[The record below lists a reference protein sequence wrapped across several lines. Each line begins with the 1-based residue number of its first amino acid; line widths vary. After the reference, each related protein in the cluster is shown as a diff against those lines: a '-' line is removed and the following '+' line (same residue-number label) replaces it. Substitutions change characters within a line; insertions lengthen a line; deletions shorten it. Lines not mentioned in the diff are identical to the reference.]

1 LGFGTMGFLKDD
13 LTSASE
19 SFAERVCVRGIVA
32 RILGALMRFLGF
44 LAASVCFLCLNG
56 CGGSGAGNT
65 VTVSVSSSLGASV
78 LIGQSTTLTAVVNG
92 ATNTNVNW
100 EPCQFTTTTVSGTT
114 TTTSKPA
121 NCPTDGSL
129 GTLSNQQ
136 ATGTATYTAPG
147 KVPSQTTFPGL
158 LIIITAQSQQ
168 NTKKTGS
175 VTLIL
180 DSGIGVPLTPTTAT
194 VSTNE
199 QQEFSAPLTNDLQK
213 QGVVWLVTQ
222 STPTA
227 TISAPNLTSCSP
239 GCGTIQSA
247 PAPNNLY
254 TGIYKAPT
262 TVPTSTT
269 TTTTPA
275 NVTVV
280 ATSKAD
286 NTRFAT
292 GTITI
297 IQGGPITFN
306 GISPTIAPQG
316 AALWDVYLDAP
327 NMSSASKIILTDQN
341 NGTKTF
347 DSSTGQIKVLFPIP
361 TSTKA
366 NPAPIGARLRLFQA
380 DLGAVNSVNSGT
392 PLTYTVSVTDPGEPV
407 TKAAGGSFTLTLLP
421 VRPTVVSSTPNGL
434 VQGAST
440 LDFPLTINGGY
451 FGPGGTFANALFQG
465 NPVPFV
471 TNSQNQ
477 PLSNSRQLA
486 ARLPTGGINSGSP
499 GLYPLSVSRT
509 APPLPFINNAAVTTV
524 AVFPDYSTTP
534 PQVLGAPIT
543 AGTNPSAIDIDP
555 TLGVVV
561 VAETGSDQ
569 IQFYT
574 IGSGTLTP
582 LGSPV
587 TVGHIP
593 TGVSVNRTNHCVAVV
608 NYGSQSVSI
617 VKIPGSSCPVT
628 ATTTVDLSGALQ
640 GQVSPAPLPY
650 AIGVDP
656 DTNLALVAYS
666 STSTS
671 SFANLGFVVNL
682 NQGGNAFGCMN
693 SGKTPPCIFSQAT
706 LNTGA
711 YPQIAMAPHGHMAF
725 VSPGGSG
732 VVTGVDVTQ
741 PSTSVGISSVSLAA
755 GVVTATTSAPLNG
768 AIPGMSLT
776 VLISG
781 VPTSNAAGNTNFNG
795 VFTVRIN
802 SSNTFVYS
810 LGQNITASGTANGG
824 TVFFGGP
831 SLSFGGISSTTQ
843 GIAINPITQ
852 TAALADANATGQN
865 GPQIDLLN
873 ELDPAFPTSI
883 SFFATC
889 TAFTTS
895 CANSPEL
902 LHTADV
908 AWQPYANSIVSYNP
922 DLKLVSISDPNSRRR
937 YAIVP
942 VNGASTVTL
951 SVPNG
956 TTGSLRLWGGIAVD
970 PATNQAFVVESG
982 STTAAGSG
990 QIEVINLGALK
1001 ATQITE
1007 VVVPSPTPG
1016 PGAIGGIPGALVPQA
1031 TLTCIPQPSAPPS
1044 TCDLAGVQIF
1054 GSGFV
1059 SGATQ
1064 VRLDG
1069 TSIPSGNVAVDPLGR
1084 VITAT
1089 IPASPFLSAPHHF
1102 ALDVVVNG
1110 GAPSNATDFIVMQA
1124 VDMTSVC
1131 SSHNPQPSGVAIA
1144 DQLKNGPFSP
1154 IAVVTNSNCNN
1165 ISKIDINPTITVG
1178 GVMQPNPNFGHILNT
1193 IAVGKTPQG
1202 IAVSQRLGLAVVSNN
1217 GAATASIVNLL
1228 TNAESVPD
1236 VTVGTNPSGVA
1247 INEATGAAIVANTF
1261 TNNLSLINL
1270 QLLTGSSPATSLTAT
1285 SINGVQEPI
1294 AVAID
1299 PDRGT
1304 NNQGLAVAT
1313 GLQLVSGSVPNGALY
1328 PVDIGLATPT
1338 LSTTISIGSVSSS
1351 PTGIV
1356 FDPAAP
1362 TPTQNPG
1369 VFYVNSSGTN
1379 QITSFNPD
1387 NGASSFVN
1395 VGINPTSLALNPQ
1408 TGAILTANVGSH
1420 TVSVVDTLSNPFA
1433 TRQTLG
1439 LPGSPQFGVA
1449 IDQFTNLAVVV
1460 DQANNRVLLF
1470 PMPN

>member
-1 LGFGTMGFLKDD
+1 
-13 LTSASE
+13 
-19 SFAERVCVRGIVA
+19 
-32 RILGALMRFLGF
+32 MRFLGF
-44 LAASVCFLCLNG
+44 LGASVCFFCLNG
-56 CGGSGAGNT
+56 CGGGGAGNT

-114 TTTSKPA
+114 PTTTKPA

-129 GTLSNQQ
+129 GTISNQQ
-136 ATGTATYTAPG
+136 ATGTATYTAPQ

-158 LIIITAQSQQ
+158 QIIITAQSQQ

-199 QQEFSAPLTNDLQK
+199 QQDFSAPLTNDLQS

-227 TISAPNLTSCSP
+227 TITAPNLASCSP
-239 GCGTIQSA
+239 GCGTIQSQG
-247 PAPNNLY
+247 LY
-254 TGIYKAPT
+254 TGVYKAPT

-316 AALWDVYLDAP
+316 AALWDIYLDAP

-347 DSSTGQIKVLFPIP
+347 DSSSNQIKVLFPIP

-366 NPAPIGARLRLFQA
+366 NQAPIGARLRLFQS
-380 DLGAVNSVNSGT
+380 DLGAVNTANPAI

-407 TKAAGGSFTLTLLP
+407 TKAAGGTFAFTLVP
-421 VRPTVVSSTPNGL
+421 VRPTVVSSSPSGL
-434 VQGAST
+434 VEGASS
-440 LDFPLTINGGY
+440 LEFPVRIDGGY
-451 FGPGGTFANALFQG
+451 FGPSGTFANVEFQG
-465 NPVPFV
+465 NQIPFA
-471 TNSQNQ
+471 TNGQGQ

-486 ARLPTGGINSGSP
+486 ANFPTGAINAGSP
-499 GLYPLSVSRT
+499 GLYPLSVART
-509 APPLPFINNAAVTTV
+509 ASPLPSPNNPAVTTL
-524 AVFPDYSTTP
+524 AVFPDYSVTP
-534 PQVLGAPIT
+534 PQVQSPPFIS

-555 TLGVVV
+555 TLGIAV
-561 VAETGSDQ
+561 VAETGSNAV
-569 IQFYT
+569 QFYT
-574 IGSGTLTP
+574 IGAGSLTA
-582 LGSPV
+582 LGAPV
-587 TVGHIP
+587 HVGAAATSIP
-593 TGVSVNRTNHCVAVV
+593 TGLSVNRTNHSVAVV
-608 NYGSQSVSI
+608 NYVDQSVSI
-617 VKIPGSSCPVT
+617 VPIPGAPNPVT
-628 ATTTVDLSGALQ
+628 AATISLSGLLQ
-640 GQVSPAPLPY
+640 GVSPTPLPY

-656 DTNLALVAYS
+656 DSNLALVAYS
-666 STSTS
+666 STSIS
-671 SFANLGFVVNL
+671 SASNLGFVVNL
-682 NQGGNAFGCMN
+682 NEGPNAPFGCLAN
-693 SGKTPPCIFSQAT
+693 SGKTPPCVLAQAT

-711 YPQIAMAPHGHMAF
+711 YPQIAMAPHGHLAF

-732 VVTGVDVTQ
+732 VLRGVDVTQ
-741 PSTSVGISSVSLAA
+741 PSTSVGISSLSLAA
-755 GVVTATTSAPLNG
+755 GVVTVTTTATLTG
-768 AIPGMSLT
+768 TIPGVPFT
-776 VLISG
+776 VLISS
-781 VPTSNAAGNTNFNG
+781 VPTTNSAGNTNFNG
-795 VFTVRIN
+795 VFTASVT
-802 SSNTFVYS
+802 SATTFVYS
-810 LGQNITASGTANGG
+810 LTSTASGSASGG
-824 TVFFGGP
+824 TVFYGNPNLIFP
-831 SLSFGGISSTTQ
+831 GISSSTQ

-865 GPQIDLLN
+865 GPQIDLIN
-873 ELDPAFPTSI
+873 QLDQSISSI
-883 SFFATC
+883 SFFTTC
-889 TAFTTS
+889 TAYTTTCS
-895 CANSPEL
+895 NSPEL
-902 LHTADV
+902 LHTTDV
-908 AWQPYANSIVSYNP
+908 AWQPYTNLLVSYNP
-922 DLKLVSISDPNSRRR
+922 TLNQVSISDPVTRTRRAFANQNPALC
-937 YAIVP
+937 AIPPTGPSPITLCGTGTATLP
-942 VNGASTVTL
+942 VK
-951 SVPNG
+951 NG
-956 TTGSLRLWGGIAVD
+956 TTNSLTLWGGVAVD
-970 PATNQAFVVESG
+970 PVTNQAFVVQSG
-982 STTAAGSG
+982 SGTI
-990 QIEVINLGALK
+990 QIVNLGSLK
-1001 ATQITE
+1001 PAQITE
-1007 VVVPSPTPG
+1007 VVVPSPSPG
-1016 PGAIGGIPGALVPQA
+1016 PGVIGGIPGASLPQG
-1031 TLTCIPQPSAPPS
+1031 TLTS
-1044 TCDLAGVQIF
+1044 TIDLAGVRIL

-1059 SGATQ
+1059 SGAQ

-1069 TSIPSGNVAVDPLGR
+1069 TAIPSANVLVDPSGR
-1084 VITAT
+1084 LITAT
-1089 IPASPFLSAPHHF
+1089 IPASFLSVPHHF
-1102 ALDVVVNG
+1102 ALDVISG
-1110 GAPSNATDFIVMQA
+1110 GVQSNATDFIVVQA

-1131 SSHNPQPSGVAIA
+1131 SSHNPQPSGVSIA

-1165 ISKIDINPTITVG
+1165 ISKIDINPNITVNG
-1178 GVMQPNPNFGHILNT
+1178 IIQANPNFGHILGT
-1193 IAVGKTPQG
+1193 IAVGATPQG
-1202 IAVSQRLGLAVVSNN
+1202 VAVSQRLGLAVVANN
-1217 GAATASIVNLL
+1217 SGGTASIVNLL
-1228 TNAESVPD
+1228 TNKESVSD

-1247 INEATGAAIVANTF
+1247 LNEATGAAIVANTGSN
-1261 TNNLSLINL
+1261 TISMINL
-1270 QLLTGSSPATSLTAT
+1270 QLLAGSSPATSLTAT
-1285 SINGVQEPI
+1285 SIGGVQEPI
-1294 AVAID
+1294 AIAID

-1304 NNQGLAVAT
+1304 NNQGLAVVT
-1313 GLQLVSGSVPNGALY
+1313 GLQLVSGSSPNGALF
-1328 PVDIGLATPT
+1328 PVDIGLVSPT

-1362 TPTQNPG
+1362 TATQNPG
-1369 VFYVNSSGTN
+1369 LFYVNSSGTN
-1379 QITSFNPD
+1379 QITAFDPD
-1387 NGASSFVN
+1387 SGSTSVTN

-1408 TGAILTANVGSH
+1408 TGAILTTNLGSR
-1420 TVSVVDTLSNPFA
+1420 TVSVVDTLSNPFS

-1460 DQANNRVLLF
+1460 DQAHNRVLLF